1 MRYQR
6 RREERIITKTEMK
19 EKIAEIREKYRCYKV
34 ADLAVKL
41 FLHEV
46 AEDDINY
53 IMQGGEGV
61 SIRPY
66 DKSQAWL
73 AKTMDRLA
81 ERIPANYAVAFRQDC
96 ACCLSGE
103 RQTLARRICRENPTV
118 EARFEALSKER
129 KIIGGNAWKE
139 NGDYFITFWYAKPT
153 TGYTCACLKHV
164 PCKPMNKLWCE
175 CCAGHIKHH
184 FETALGVKASCT
196 CITSVVSSCGEDACL
211 FKLNII

>member
-1 MRYQR
+1 M
-6 RREERIITKTEMK
+6 TK
-19 EKIAEIREKYRCYKV
+19 AEINEIVEVRAKYRCYKA

-41 FLHEV
+41 VLHGV
-46 AEDDINY
+46 VEDDINY
-53 IMQGGEGV
+53 IMQGGEG
-61 SIRPY
+61 IAIKPY

-73 AKTMDRLA
+73 AGAMDRLA
-81 ERIPANYAVAFRQDC
+81 ERMSAEDAVAFRQDC
-96 ACCLSGE
+96 ACCLTGA
-103 RQTLARRICRENPTV
+103 RDTLTKKICRENPTI

-139 NGDYFITFWYAKPT
+139 NDDYFITFWYAKPT

-164 PCKPMNKLWCE
+164 PDKPMNKLWCE

-211 FKLNII
+211 FKLNIL